1 VNETETRSRR
11 SLLAAAAGGAAAL
24 AVNAAVPTGVVRAT
38 AIGMQSGFDNVA
50 DAPTTL
56 SAASGLDG
64 VAMMSFTNS
73 AAAAG
78 SDGVRGVATGGAVE
92 VDLTTHGGSGVRAE
106 GSSFG
111 QGVFAVSGATTGVAT
126 DTHLTGVYGY
136 AEASADPKWSGSG
149 VWGDSPDTGVFGS
162 GYYGV
167 YGAGGYGVY
176 GLTQAGPSG
185 IGVFGDGD
193 VSGTGLYGY
202 SGSGYGLVVEGKFR
216 LKTKSGKI
224 TVAKGKTY
232 YAKTGLPGVT
242 SSSIVIAVLQN
253 VPSGTWI
260 RAAVP
265 GSGKITVYFNKALPS
280 TAIVGWMVLN

>member
-1 VNETETRSRR
+1 MNEIQTRSRR

-24 AVNAAVPTGVVRAT
+24 AVNAALPASVVRAT
-38 AIGMQSGFDNVA
+38 SGTMEYGADNVA
-50 DAPTTL
+50 DAATTL
-56 SAASGLDG
+56 STAAGLDG
-64 VAMMSFTNS
+64 AAVMSFTNS

-78 SDGVRGVATGGAVE
+78 SDGVRGVSTGGATD

-106 GSSFG
+106 GTSFG
-111 QGVFAVSGATTGVAT
+111 QGVYAVSGSAAGVAT

-136 AEASADPKWSGSG
+136 AAHSDDLQWSGSG

-167 YGAGGYGVY
+167 YGAGGFGVY
-176 GLTQAGPSG
+176 GFTQAGKT
-185 IGVFGDGD
+185 GVGVYGDGD
-193 VSGTGLYGY
+193 VAGTGLYGY
-202 SGSGYGLVVEGKFR
+202 SGSGYGLVVEGRFR
-216 LKTKSGKI
+216 LANKSGKFS
-224 TVAKGKTY
+224 VAKGRSS
-232 YAKTGLPGVT
+232 YAKTGLVGVT

-265 GSGKITVYFNKALPS
+265 GSGKITIYFNRTLPS
-280 TAIVGWMVLN
+280 TAVVGWMVLN